1 MTQNDADADAD
12 AVGVEAAQPGRK
24 RDHSRD
30 AKILDA
36 TLEVL
41 VEVGAAG
48 LTMDIVAARAGAG
61 KATIYRRWTSKTEM
75 VIDAVAHMKRNQV
88 DLEHLPDTGTLRGD
102 LLGLFK
108 PQSIEEGERKLKIMT
123 GLASLLAQDQALAE
137 AANAAVVEP
146 WAEAHLALTRRAV
159 ERGEISAS
167 ADIGTLSRVIP
178 SMAAYRTLVQ
188 RKPIDL
194 AFIVSLVD
202 GVIVPALRG
211 QPPEAPPDPR
221 DQSPVRATSRADA
234 SPSPRRAASAR
245 KRSKT

>member
-1 MTQNDADADAD
+1 MDQNDDE
-12 AVGVEAAQPGRK
+12 AVDAAQPGRK

-41 VEVGAAG
+41 AEVGAAG

-88 DLEHLPDTGTLRGD
+88 DLDRLPDTGTLRGD

-108 PQSIEEGERKLKIMT
+108 PQSIEEAERKLKIMT
-123 GLASLLAQDQALAE
+123 GLASLLSQDQALAE
-137 AANAAVVEP
+137 AANAAVVQP
-146 WAEAHLALTRRAV
+146 WAEAHFALMRRAV
-159 ERGEISAS
+159 TRGEISAS
-167 ADIGTLSRVIP
+167 ADIGTLSQVIP

-194 AFIVSLVD
+194 AFLVSMVD

-211 QPPEAPPDPR
+211 HPSEVPR
-221 DQSPVRATSRADA
+221 EPTGHRPVHTTSRAHEA
-234 SPSPRRAASAR
+234 SSPRRAASVR